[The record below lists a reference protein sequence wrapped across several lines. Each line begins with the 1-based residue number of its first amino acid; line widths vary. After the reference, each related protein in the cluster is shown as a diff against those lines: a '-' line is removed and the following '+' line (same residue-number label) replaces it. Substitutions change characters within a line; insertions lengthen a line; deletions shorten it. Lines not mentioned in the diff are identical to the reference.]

1 MGCMGSNFAGHA
13 IESRPASPNRA
24 PDATD
29 TNRTRVGLRLG
40 AQWVR
45 GLAAATLLLAAP
57 LSARAQEPTRE
68 SAGSSLENTLEA
80 GESSVELPRRKLVRW
95 NEFDGPF
102 TTLRFGAGLLYE
114 IAAFSQDESSKQ
126 QFDLQTED
134 KVRDFR
140 LLFKGRLKTERPV
153 TWTCGIMYDGP
164 SDSWLARETGI
175 MVAVPELWGH
185 FFIGRTKEGFSL
197 NKVMTG
203 YSGWTLE
210 RATMIDATIPIL
222 ADGVKWL
229 GYVPERGL
237 LWNIGYYGDWLSE
250 DESFSSYDHQF
261 VARVA
266 WLPIASETE
275 GTLLHI
281 GINGRLGKPD
291 DGQLQVRS
299 RPEAFPAPYFV
310 ETGKFPARESRL
322 ASLEA
327 YYRSGPWLVG
337 SEYFVETVDSPE
349 AADPLFHGGDV
360 VMTWLITGETRAY
373 NTLGGYFK
381 SVSPART
388 VFDGGPGA
396 WEVVAHLSYID
407 LDGGTLRGGK
417 FWRFTPMVN
426 WYLSDNIRLELA
438 YGYGTLDRFDLM
450 GTTQFFQSR
459 IQLLL

>member
-1 MGCMGSNFAGHA
+1 MRRSPRALSPAASNSVQ
-13 IESRPASPNRA
+13 SRWVEASIRTRDTLRTGAPLISVVAVAALMLATPPSARSEEPGGEAASP
-24 PDATD
+24 
-29 TNRTRVGLRLG
+29 
-40 AQWVR
+40 
-45 GLAAATLLLAAP
+45 
-57 LSARAQEPTRE
+57 
-68 SAGSSLENTLEA
+68 SLEGTLEA
-80 GESSVELPRRKLVRW
+80 GESSVELPRRSLVRW

-102 TTLRFGAGLLYE
+102 TTLRFGGGLLYE
-114 IAAFSQDESSKQ
+114 IAGYSQDEESEQ
-126 QFDLQTED
+126 QFDLETED

-153 TWTCGIMYDGP
+153 TWTCGVMYDGP
-164 SDSWLARETGI
+164 SDSWLVRETGV

-210 RATMIDATIPIL
+210 RATIIDATIPIL

-237 LWNIGYYGDWLSE
+237 LWNIGWYGDWLSE
-250 DESFSSYDHQF
+250 EESFSSYDHQF

-281 GINGRLGKPD
+281 GLSGRQGEPD

-310 ETGKFPARESRL
+310 DTGKFSAESSRV
-322 ASLEA
+322 AAAEV
-327 YYRSGPWLVG
+327 YYRSGPLLVG
-337 SEYFVETVDSPE
+337 SEYFVESVDSSE
-349 AADPLFHGGDV
+349 TGDPVFHGGDV

-396 WEVVAHLSYID
+396 WEVVARLSYID
-407 LDGGTLRGGK
+407 LDDGTLRGGA

-426 WYLSDNIRLELA
+426 WYLSDNIRFELA
-438 YGYGTLDRFDLM
+438 YGYGTLDRFDLE

-459 IQLLL
+459 IQLLF